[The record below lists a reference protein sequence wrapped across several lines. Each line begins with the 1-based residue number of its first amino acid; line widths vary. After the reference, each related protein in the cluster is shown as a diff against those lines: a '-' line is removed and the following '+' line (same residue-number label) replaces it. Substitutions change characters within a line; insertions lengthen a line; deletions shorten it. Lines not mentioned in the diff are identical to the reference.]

1 MGWMVGGGMAVR
13 EWFQMPV
20 PDFYRDG
27 ISVVFQDGT
36 NASIGVFGNY
46 V

>member
-1 MGWMVGGGMAVR
+1 MAVR

-20 PDFYRDG
+20 ANFYRDG

-36 NASIGVFGNY
+36 NASICVFGDY